1 MKPTRNSTLEQLL
14 DRQARLWESQQRSVD
29 RDVDWTPAN
38 VTLSGQPFAGA
49 RELAQRVADLSG
61 WQVFDRQIL
70 EALHESDDLGRRVLG
85 SLDERLLNYR
95 EDLLYQMFVPDHVTS
110 SGYLHKLSRLVL
122 SLAMRGHG
130 IFVGR
135 GAGFIV
141 PSEHRVAVLVVRT
154 FESRLERMLNE
165 NARHARNE
173 ARRELLRI
181 DRLRGDFVRRS
192 FHREVNDAAGYDLSV
207 NLDSLSLDAAAHVV
221 LEALR
226 SRFPHDVPAVPA

>member
-1 MKPTRNSTLEQLL
+1 MKPARNSTLEQLL
-14 DRQARLWESQQRSVD
+14 DRQARLWESQQRSVT
-29 RDVDWTPAN
+29 RDADWIPAN
-38 VTLSGQPFAGA
+38 VTLSGQPYAGA
-49 RELAQRVADLSG
+49 RELAQRVAELSG
-61 WQVFDRQIL
+61 WEVFDRQIL
-70 EALHESDDLGRRVLG
+70 ETLHESDELGRRVLD

-122 SLAMRGHG
+122 SLAVRGHS

-141 PSEHRVAVLVVRT
+141 PSEHRIAVLVVRT
-154 FESRLERMLNE
+154 FESRLERMQKQDGG
-165 NARHARNE
+165 RSRNE

-192 FHREVNDAAGYDLSV
+192 FHREVNDSVAYDLSV
-207 NLDSLSLDAAAHVV
+207 NLDSLSLDGAAHVV

-226 SRFPHDVPAVPA
+226 SRFPGDVPAVTA